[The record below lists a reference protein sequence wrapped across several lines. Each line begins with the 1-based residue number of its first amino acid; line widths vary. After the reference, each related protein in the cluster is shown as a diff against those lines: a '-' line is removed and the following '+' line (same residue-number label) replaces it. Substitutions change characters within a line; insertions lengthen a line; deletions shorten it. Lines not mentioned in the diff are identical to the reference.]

1 MTQHELERRREELEA
16 RYRGALEILEAGH
29 RAGLEEL
36 ERQWLAEREPEPAPA
51 TPTETPPR
59 TPRHETLLDEL
70 RDALDQLPDEFRK
83 DDALRVL
90 GFSPHRSTLFRAL
103 QSLEWEGRIAMVS
116 PGKSR
121 QSILYRQVRPGNK
134 PETPL

>member
-16 RYRGALEILEAGH
+16 RYRVALEILEAGH
-29 RAGLEEL
+29 RALLEKL
-36 ERQWLAEREPEPAPA
+36 ERQWQIEREPELAPPTPAG
-51 TPTETPPR
+51 TPR
-59 TPRHETLLDEL
+59 TPRNESLLDEL

-103 QSLEWEGRIAMVS
+103 QNLEWEGRIAVAAL
-116 PGKSR
+116 GKSR

-134 PETPL
+134 PEAPR